1 MNKYAVLGWPI
12 KHSLSPSMHNPAFAE
27 KGIEAHYEA
36 IPCPPDQISE
46 VIQQLKDQG
55 FKGWN
60 CTVPLKEDIIPFLDH
75 VDPEALACQ
84 SVNTV
89 IVQENG
95 ELHGFSTDGY
105 GLEKAI
111 SEDLD
116 MCIKN
121 QRILMVGAGGAAR
134 AVAARFA
141 KSGAKSITVINR
153 SECRAQ
159 TLIET
164 VQAMNPNCQTQYIA
178 PSELSDTNNPALTHD
193 LMVQCTSLGLNES
206 DPSPYPIELLRPE
219 IALIDMIYAHTPLQ
233 KAAEKIGCKTS
244 GGLGM
249 LLHQGV
255 KAWEMWTGV
264 DAPSELMR
272 QELINATQSK

>member
-12 KHSLSPSMHNPAFAE
+12 KHSLSPAMHNPAFQA
-27 KGIEAHYEA
+27 KNLDSQYEA
-36 IPCPPDQISE
+36 IPCPPDQIAD
-46 VIQQLKDQG
+46 VITKLKSDQ

-60 CTVPLKEDIIPFLDH
+60 CTVPLKEDIIPFLDF
-75 VDPEALACQ
+75 VDQEALACQ

-111 SEDLD
+111 EEDLG
-116 MCIKN
+116 MQLTGK
-121 QRILMVGAGGAAR
+121 RILMVGAGGAAR

-141 KSGAKSITVINR
+141 KLKAQAITVINR
-153 SECRAQ
+153 SPDRAQ
-159 TLIET
+159 TLLET
-164 VQAMNPNCQTQYIA
+164 VKSMNPNCETQYIA
-178 PSELSDTNNPALTHD
+178 PSELSSENNPATNHD
-193 LMVQCTSLGLNES
+193 IMIQCTSLGLKE
-206 DPSPYPIELLRPE
+206 DDALPFPSELLVPE

-233 KAAEKIGCKTS
+233 KAAEKIGCNTA

-255 KAWEMWTGV
+255 RAWEMWTGV
-264 DAPSELMR
+264 DAPTELMR
-272 QELINATQSK
+272 AELIKVTQGK